1 MSAPTCL
8 FCKIISGELRS
19 EPVAETGHSFA
30 FRDIEPVAP
39 VHVLVVPRRH
49 VADIGELVEYPEEL
63 VDLIDLAAVV
73 AADEGLDRGWRLLSN
88 TGSQAGQAV
97 FHAHVHVIGG
107 RQLTWPPG

>member
-8 FCKIISGELRS
+8 FCKIVSGELRS
-19 EPVAETGHSFA
+19 EVVAETEHSFA

-49 VADIGELVEYPEEL
+49 VADLGELVEYADEL
-63 VDLIDLAAVV
+63 VDLIGLATVV
-73 AADEGLDRGWRLLSN
+73 AHEEGLDHGWRLLSN
-88 TGSQAGQAV
+88 IGSQGGQVV
-97 FHAHVHVIGG
+97 FHAHLHVIGG

>member
-8 FCKIISGELRS
+8 FCKIVSGELRS
-19 EPVAETGHSFA
+19 EVVAETEHSFA

-49 VADIGELVEYPEEL
+49 VADLGELVEYADEL
-63 VDLIDLAAVV
+63 VDLIDLATVV
-73 AADEGLDRGWRLLSN
+73 AHEEGLDHGWRLLSN
-88 TGSQAGQAV
+88 IGSQAGQVV
-97 FHAHVHVIGG
+97 FHAHLHVIGG